1 MQVGLEV
8 RLEDKTYSLSK
19 ESPHKDGNSTCVCV
33 CGPGKSWGQNIPT
46 KMWQYSNP
54 LSL

>member
-1 MQVGLEV
+1 MYFENVQMQVGLEV

-33 CGPGKSWGQNIPT
+33 CVCVWSW
-46 KMWQYSNP
+46 
-54 LSL
+54 